1 MVEKFIEEAIFKY
14 FEEERIE
21 KAMREALELSGL
33 SDKHLK
39 KAVKNLYEAYD
50 EAHFK
55 APYGTTQGE
64 TPAISL
70 LQDFV
75 KGWMTDFVGRSWD
88 IIEHGTNQGSSGKEG
103 GILFATVLF
112 QNLTDAS
119 MACLPNDITSLIE
132 KPPPSPWPFVAQCA
146 EAVFTE
152 LETTSQGPSKRFKGG
167 CKGKGKMNPGA
178 MMAQM

>member
-75 KGWMTDFVGRSWD
+75 KGWMMDFVIKSWD
-88 IIEHGTNQGSSGKEG
+88 IVNHGTAHAGSGTQG
-103 GILFATVLF
+103 GIMFCTLLF
-112 QNLTDAS
+112 QSLTDAKVS
-119 MACLPNDITSLIE
+119 CLPNDIISLVDT
-132 KPPPSPWPFVAQCA
+132 PPPTPWPFVGRCA
-146 EAVFTE
+146 EQVFLE
-152 LETTSQGPSKRFKGG
+152 LQAAGAMPSKKFKL
-167 CKGKGKMNPGA
+167 
-178 MMAQM
+178 